1 MPSYQEVSI
10 QGRLPVKWYLPLLAN
25 AIALTHMLTTV
36 SNTGVGRQ
44 EACER
49 AGAVYYT
56 APFPEITARQN
67 LIFFKKK
74 PLEKKLRVATV
85 HNDYYKKTK
94 KEKKKSRRDSYQLLL
109 SCQGFRH
116 VEASATSQRARPLAA
131 RSRHAARDR
140 LLSPAHISPS
150 SNRWRFI
157 NWITW

>member
-36 SNTGVGRQ
+36 SHTGVGRQ

-67 LIFFKKK
+67 LIFFKTSFREETEGGDCTQW
-74 PLEKKLRVATV
+74 LLQENEKG
-85 HNDYYKKTK
+85 
-94 KEKKKSRRDSYQLLL
+94 KKKSRRDSYQLLL

-140 LLSPAHISPS
+140 LLSPAHTPPS